1 MSGPLWTF
9 EDFLDGTRGRPIGP
23 SRKEITGISIDTR
36 TLRPGEAFFAIK
48 GERFD
53 GHDFVPRALGLGAA
67 TAVVSEERLPALG
80 RTRDLLVVVD
90 DVLEALGDLGRAAR
104 TRSRAKI
111 VAVTG
116 SVGKTSTKEMLAH
129 ILGGQARVHSSAS
142 SFNNH
147 WGVPLTLSRLSADAD
162 YGVFEI
168 GMNHAGEITPLTQMI
183 RPDVALITTVEPVH
197 LQYFPNVE
205 DIARAKAEIFAGV
218 VPGGAGVIN
227 RDNPHF
233 ALLREIAL
241 ASGVERIAGFGEH
254 PDAEARAESIEL
266 MTASSEVTARI
277 FGIRFTYTI
286 GAPGKHIVQNSLA
299 ALAAVALMDGDVG
312 AAAEALETLAP
323 SKGRGARIEIV
334 VDGGRITLIDES
346 YNANPASM
354 GAALALLAQVRPAR
368 GRHRVAVLGDMLE
381 LGPTEGELHAG
392 LAEPLADANADRV
405 YLAGPRMAALWEVLP
420 ESRRGAYRQ
429 TAAELLPILAE
440 ELAAGDVVMVKGSN
454 ASRLGPLVAALKQHF
469 EPDSAEPPEAAA
481 SRAGGNA

>member
-1 MSGPLWTF
+1 MSAPLWTF

-23 SRKEITGISIDTR
+23 SRKNIGGVSIDTR
-36 TLRPGEAFFAIK
+36 TQQTGDAFFAIK
-48 GERFD
+48 GDRFD
-53 GHDFVPRALGLGAA
+53 GHDFVQRALASGAA
-67 TAVVSEERLPALG
+67 VAVVSEEKLPALG
-80 RTRDLLVVVD
+80 RIRDGLVVVE
-90 DVLEALGDLGRAAR
+90 DVLGALGDLGRAAR
-104 TRSRAKI
+104 ARTRARV

-129 ILGGQARVHSSAS
+129 ILGGQGKVHSSGA

-147 WGVPLTLSRLSADAD
+147 WGVPLTLSRLSADAN

-168 GMNHAGEITPLTQMI
+168 GMNHAGEITPLTQMV
-183 RPDVALITTVEPVH
+183 RPDVAIITTVEPVH
-197 LQYFPNVE
+197 LEFFPNVE
-205 DIARAKAEIFAGV
+205 AIARAKGEIFSGV

-233 ALLREIAL
+233 ALLRELAI

-266 MTASSEVTARI
+266 LPASSEVTARI

-286 GAPGKHIVQNSLA
+286 GAPGRHIVQNSLA

-312 AAAEALETLAP
+312 AAAEALETLTP
-323 SKGRGARIEIV
+323 PQGRGARFEIAV
-334 VDGGRITLIDES
+334 EGGRITLIDES

-354 GAALALLAQVRPAR
+354 RAALALLAQSRPAR
-368 GRHRVAVLGDMLE
+368 GSRRVAVLGDMLE
-381 LGPTEGELHAG
+381 LGPTERELHAG
-392 LAEPLADANADRV
+392 LSEAIADAKADRV

-420 ESRRGAYRQ
+420 DSRRGAYRE

-469 EPDSAEPPEAAA
+469 TPEATPPERAA
-481 SRAGGNA
+481 SRAGGKV